1 LTGANTLK
9 AALRADELASF
20 GGQIGADTIDV
31 RWASAAAG
39 TTPAIIRSASV
50 KRTGASN
57 AINLVTP

>member
-1 LTGANTLK
+1 LTGTNTLK
-9 AALRADELASF
+9 AAIRADELASF
-20 GGQIGADTIDV
+20 GADTIDL

-50 KRTGASN
+50 TRTGASN